1 MLRLSFRKW
10 GLPKRLEGVAH
21 THPEPLNQL
30 DQLNK
35 IAIRRKNAP
44 WLEELRS

>member
-1 MLRLSFRKW
+1 MPPNVPSDE
-10 GLPKRLEGVAH
+10 GQLEGVAH